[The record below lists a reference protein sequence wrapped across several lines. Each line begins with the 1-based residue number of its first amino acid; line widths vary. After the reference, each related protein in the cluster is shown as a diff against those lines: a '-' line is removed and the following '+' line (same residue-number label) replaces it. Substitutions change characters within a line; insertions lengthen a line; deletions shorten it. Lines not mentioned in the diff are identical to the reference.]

1 MINYDDYY
9 NTISPQYNNIRL
21 DAKQDFERT
30 VSIIIANCPPN
41 GRILDIGC
49 GTGKY
54 GEALAER
61 GYVVK
66 GVDKSSSQI
75 DEAKEIIDA
84 QVANADNLPFSS
96 NSFDVCLMILM
107 IHQLDQETRINA
119 INEALRVL
127 KSKGKLII
135 KTASHDDIKKRISS
149 TYFPSACNEDLHR
162 YPDIKTLS
170 DELSDF
176 DQILVQHE
184 QIEVEHD
191 TRAFANKLLKRRTS
205 NLRNLS
211 ERELKEGVKR
221 FLADHYGKESFKR
234 WTNSTFLI
242 ARKK

>member
-9 NTISPQYNNIRL
+9 NTISAQYNRIRL

-30 VSIIIANCPPN
+30 ISIIIANCPPN
-41 GRILDIGC
+41 GKILDIGC

-75 DEAKEIIDA
+75 DEARKIIDA
-84 QVANADNLPFSS
+84 QVANADNLPFNS

-135 KTASHDDIKKRISS
+135 KTASHEDIKKRISS

-162 YPDIKTLS
+162 YPDISTLS

-184 QIEVEHD
+184 QIEVERD

-211 ERELKEGVKR
+211 EQELKEGVER
-221 FLADHYGKESFKR
+221 FLADHYGKESFKKE
-234 WTNSTFLI
+234 TNSTFLI

>member
-9 NTISPQYNNIRL
+9 NTISAQYNRIRL

-30 VSIIIANCPPN
+30 ISIIIANCPPN
-41 GRILDIGC
+41 GKILDIGC

-75 DEAKEIIDA
+75 DEARKIIDA

-107 IHQLDQETRINA
+107 IHQETRINA

-135 KTASHDDIKKRISS
+135 KTASHEDIKKRISS

-162 YPDIKTLS
+162 YPDISTLS

-184 QIEVEHD
+184 QIEVERD

-211 ERELKEGVKR
+211 EQELKEGVER
-221 FLADHYGKESFKR
+221 FLADHYGKESFKKE
-234 WTNSTFLI
+234 TNSTFLI